1 MHLSIGEKEYP
12 VVMNQPIDTIL
23 CRSCGHSGLQS
34 FLDLGVTPL
43 ADRLLTPM
51 QLAQPELTFPLQVA
65 FCPHC
70 TLMQILETVPPE
82 TLFCEE
88 YPYFSSFSDAL
99 LRHSRENVLNLITRR
114 GLNMASFVI
123 ELASNDG
130 YLLRNYLEHDIPVLG
145 IDPADGPAREATRAG
160 VATLNT
166 FFTQE
171 LAKKLCAEGKQ
182 ADVIHANNV
191 LAHVADTNGFVAGI
205 GMLLKEDGVAV
216 IEVPYAKDLID
227 HCEFDT
233 IYHEHLCY
241 FSVTALDRLFRRHRL
256 YLNDIERLTIHGG
269 SLRLYVERRES
280 VGVAV
285 RDLLEQEHKEGVD
298 SYRYYQDFSYKVQKL
313 KDRLVGLLR
322 QLKGDG
328 KKIAG
333 YGAAAKGAT
342 LINYM
347 GIGTD
352 LVDFIVDRNVHKQG
366 CYMPGQHIPIFPP
379 EKLLQEVP
387 DYTLLLSWN
396 FAGEILTQQAE
407 YRNRGGQ
414 FIIPI
419 PEPKVV

>member
-1 MHLSIGEKEYP
+1 MK
-12 VVMNQPIDTIL
+12 QPIDAIL
-23 CRSCGHSGLQS
+23 CRSCGRGDLQL

-43 ADRLLTPM
+43 ADRLLAPA
-51 QLAQPELTFPLQVA
+51 QLEQPEPAFPLQVA

-82 TLFCEE
+82 TLFCDE
-88 YPYFSSFSDAL
+88 YPYYSSFSDAL
-99 LRHSRENVLNLITRR
+99 LRHSRENALNLIARR
-114 GLNMASFVI
+114 GLNAGSFVI

-130 YLLRNYLEHDIPVLG
+130 YLLRNYLEHGIPVLG
-145 IDPADGPAREATRAG
+145 IDPAEGPARAAARAG
-160 VATLNT
+160 VTTLNT

-171 LAKKLCAEGKQ
+171 LAGKLRAENQQ

-205 GMLLKEDGVAV
+205 GMLLKEKGVAV
-216 IEVPYAKDLID
+216 IEAPYAKDLID

-241 FSVTALDRLFRRHRL
+241 FSVTALDHLFRRHGL
-256 YLNDIERLTIHGG
+256 YLNDIERLAIHGG
-269 SLRLYVERRES
+269 SLRLYVERREN

-285 RDLLEQEHKEGVD
+285 RDLLEQEHREGVD
-298 SYRYYQDFSYKVQKL
+298 SFRYYQDFSHKVWAL
-313 KDRLVGLLR
+313 KDQLMELLR
-322 QLKGDG
+322 QLKRDG

-333 YGAAAKGAT
+333 YGAAAKGST

-347 GIGTD
+347 GIGAD
-352 LVDFIVDRNVHKQG
+352 LVEFIVDRNVHKQG
-366 CYMPGQHIPIFPP
+366 RYMPGQHIPIFPP
-379 EKLLQEVP
+379 EQLLQEAP

-396 FAGEILTQQAE
+396 FAGEILAQQAE
-407 YRNRGGQ
+407 YRKRGGR
-414 FIIPI
+414 FIIPV

>member
-1 MHLSIGEKEYP
+1 MK
-12 VVMNQPIDTIL
+12 QPIDAIL
-23 CRSCGHSGLQS
+23 CRSCGRGDLQL

-43 ADRLLTPM
+43 ADRLLAPA
-51 QLAQPELTFPLQVA
+51 QLEQPEPAFPLQVA

-82 TLFCEE
+82 TLFCDE
-88 YPYFSSFSDAL
+88 YPYYSSFSDAL
-99 LRHSRENVLNLITRR
+99 LCHSRENALNLIARR
-114 GLNMASFVI
+114 GLNAGSFVI

-130 YLLRNYLEHDIPVLG
+130 YLLRNYLEHGIPVLG
-145 IDPADGPAREATRAG
+145 IDPAEGPARAAARAG
-160 VATLNT
+160 VTTLNT

-171 LAKKLCAEGKQ
+171 LAGKLRAENQQ

-205 GMLLKEDGVAV
+205 GMLLKEKGVAV
-216 IEVPYAKDLID
+216 IEAPYAKDLID

-241 FSVTALDRLFRRHRL
+241 FSVTALDHLFRRHGL
-256 YLNDIERLTIHGG
+256 YLNDIERLAIHGG
-269 SLRLYVERRES
+269 SLRLYVERREN

-285 RDLLEQEHKEGVD
+285 RDLLEQEHREGVD
-298 SYRYYQDFSYKVQKL
+298 SFRYYQDFSHKVWAL
-313 KDRLVGLLR
+313 KDQLMELLR
-322 QLKGDG
+322 QLKRDG

-333 YGAAAKGAT
+333 YGAAAKGST

-347 GIGTD
+347 GIGAD
-352 LVDFIVDRNVHKQG
+352 LVEFIVDRNVHKQG
-366 CYMPGQHIPIFPP
+366 RYMPGQHIPIFPP
-379 EKLLQEVP
+379 EQLLQEAP

-396 FAGEILTQQAE
+396 FAGEILAQQAE
-407 YRNRGGQ
+407 YRKRGGR
-414 FIIPI
+414 FIIPV

>member
-1 MHLSIGEKEYP
+1 MK
-12 VVMNQPIDTIL
+12 QPIDAIP
-23 CRSCGHSGLQS
+23 CRSCGRCDLQL

-43 ADRLLTPM
+43 ADRLLAPA
-51 QLAQPELTFPLQVA
+51 QLEQPEPAFPLQVA

-82 TLFCEE
+82 TLFCDE
-88 YPYFSSFSDAL
+88 YPYYSSFSDAL
-99 LRHSRENVLNLITRR
+99 LRHSRENALNLIARR
-114 GLNMASFVI
+114 GLNAGSFVI

-130 YLLRNYLEHDIPVLG
+130 YLLRNYLEHGIPVLG
-145 IDPADGPAREATRAG
+145 IDPAEGPARAAARAG
-160 VATLNT
+160 VTTLNT

-171 LAKKLCAEGKQ
+171 LAGKLRAENQQ

-205 GMLLKEDGVAV
+205 GMLLKEKGVAV
-216 IEVPYAKDLID
+216 IEAPYAKDLID

-241 FSVTALDRLFRRHRL
+241 FSVTALDHLFRRHGL
-256 YLNDIERLTIHGG
+256 YLNDIERLAIHGG
-269 SLRLYVERRES
+269 SLRLYVERREN

-285 RDLLEQEHKEGVD
+285 RDLLEQEHREGVD
-298 SYRYYQDFSYKVQKL
+298 SFRYYQDFSHKVWAL
-313 KDRLVGLLR
+313 KDQLMELLR
-322 QLKGDG
+322 QLKRDG

-333 YGAAAKGAT
+333 YGAAAKGST

-347 GIGTD
+347 GIGAD
-352 LVDFIVDRNVHKQG
+352 LVEFIVDRNVHKQG
-366 CYMPGQHIPIFPP
+366 RYMPGQHIPIFPP
-379 EKLLQEVP
+379 EQLLQEAP

-396 FAGEILTQQAE
+396 FAGEILAQQAE
-407 YRNRGGQ
+407 YRKRGGR
-414 FIIPI
+414 FIIPV